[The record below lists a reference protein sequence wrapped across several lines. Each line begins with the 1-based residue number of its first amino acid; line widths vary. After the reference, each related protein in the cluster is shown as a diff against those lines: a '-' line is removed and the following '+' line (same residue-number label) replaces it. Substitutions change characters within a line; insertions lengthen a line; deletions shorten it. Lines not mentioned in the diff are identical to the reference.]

1 MKKNQITSDFV
12 KILINFGKSGR
23 GPQGCW
29 SRAEAHASREER
41 EGTGLVHPG
50 LTQASRGLTAAF

>member
-1 MKKNQITSDFV
+1 MKKIKSHQDFV
-12 KILINFGKSGR
+12 KILINFGKSGG

-50 LTQASRGLTAAF
+50 LTKASRGLTAAF